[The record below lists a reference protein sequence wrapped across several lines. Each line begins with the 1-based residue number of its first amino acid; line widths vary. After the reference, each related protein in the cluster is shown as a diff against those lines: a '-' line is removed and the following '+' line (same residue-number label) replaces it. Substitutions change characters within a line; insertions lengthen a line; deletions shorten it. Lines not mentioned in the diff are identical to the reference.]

1 MASNTFVIKDVR
13 IFDGENEIPN
23 GYVHVEDGKIKS
35 FGSSTSDTSFPS
47 DIKTISKPGHT
58 VLPGFI
64 DAHNHCDK
72 GNETAL
78 YQGLRFGVTTI
89 MDLHNEI
96 PNCHKL
102 KKIAKEEVRV
112 AADFKC
118 AGVAATIDNGWPMPV
133 VTAHDKS
140 PEVWTS
146 ISIPRL
152 LLD

>member
-1 MASNTFVIKDVR
+1 MASTSFIIKDVR

-23 GYVHVEDGKIKS
+23 GHIHISNGKIA
-35 FGSSTSDTSFPS
+35 FVGSGEPKDTPVNVEV
-47 DIKTISKPGHT
+47 ISKPGHT
-58 VLPGFI
+58 VVPGFI

-72 GNETAL
+72 GNEVAL

-102 KKIAKEEVRV
+102 QKIAREEVYR

-118 AGVAATIDNGWPMPV
+118 AGMAATIDNGWPEPV

-140 PEVWTS
+140 PEV
-146 ISIPRL
+146 
-152 LLD
+152 